1 MTFRITS
8 KSIGQTTL
16 AGLAANQA
24 RLAKAQEQLSSGKMI
39 SRPSDSPGGTV
50 SAMQLRSEIGVNEQY
65 VRNADDG
72 LGRLGSI
79 DNQLQ
84 GALDELHTAQDR
96 LLQGMS
102 TGSSSPAS
110 REALARQIESL
121 RDGLIERA
129 NETYLG
135 RPLFGGTTPGTS
147 AYTAG
152 GVYQGDTGQ
161 TTRTVGAGSNV
172 RIDVTGPEVFG
183 DGVTGVFANLT
194 AIADGLRNDPEGLDD
209 DLALLQQNTA
219 RMIGAAGDIGARTNR
234 VEAMKQAATDR
245 VLNLKGG
252 LEAVEDIDL
261 PRTIVDLQLQEAAYQ
276 AALGATA
283 KVITPSLVQ
292 FLR

>member
-1 MTFRITS
+1 MAFRVTS
-8 KSIGQTTL
+8 KSIAQSTL
-16 AGLAANQA
+16 HGLAANQA
-24 RLAKAQEQLSSGKMI
+24 RLAKVQEQLSSGKTI

-84 GALDELHTAQDR
+84 GVIASLHTAQDR

-110 REALARQIESL
+110 REALAREIESL
-121 RDGLIERA
+121 RDGILERS

-135 RPLFGGTTPGTS
+135 RPLFGGTTPGQV
-147 AYTAG
+147 AYGKDLAYRGDG
-152 GVYQGDTGQ
+152 GA
-161 TTRTVGAGSNV
+161 TTRTVGASAEV
-172 RIDVTGPEVFG
+172 RVDVTGPEVFG
-183 DGVTGVFANLT
+183 DDATGVFANLT
-194 AIADGLRNDPEGLDD
+194 AIAAGLRAGGTGLEG

-219 RMIGAAGDIGARTNR
+219 RAIGAAGDIGARTNR
-234 VEAMKQAATDR
+234 VEAMKQAANDR
-245 VLNLKGG
+245 VLTLKGG

-276 AALGATA
+276 AALGATS